1 MSDEQVLWVGLGC
14 GLGGLLVLVVF
25 GVYIIHVQAP
35 EPSALTDAGVPAPAA
50 TSAME
55 PPAPASRRVHPS
67 MGHHVLSVPQ
77 LVPSG
82 GDGWRQS
89 SRTVRAEGGP
99 PLPASSWEGMHEQGG
114 AATASVRPGAVA
126 VLSAA
131 PSLRAASALGER
143 AGGGSPL
150 RAARHEDSLQLAAAL
165 ARSR

>member
-1 MSDEQVLWVGLGC
+1 
-14 GLGGLLVLVVF
+14 LLVLVVF

-55 PPAPASRRVHPS
+55 PPAQASRRVHPS
-67 MGHHVLSVPQ
+67 MGHHDVLSVPQ

-89 SRTVRAEGGP
+89 SRTVRAVASP
-99 PLPASSWEGMHEQGG
+99 PLHASHWEGMHERGG

-131 PSLRAASALGER
+131 PSLRAASAFGER